1 MKTKQFGASYT
12 VRGYL
17 LILLIA
23 AGAASAATNLWLGR
37 HREIN
42 IEVVIVRHGINT

>member
-1 MKTKQFGASYT
+1 MNKQLGASFT

-23 AGAASAATNLWLGR
+23 AGAASAATNLWLSA
-37 HREIN
+37 HR
-42 IEVVIVRHGINT
+42 VIAVTLQL